1 MITELCNPSAIEYSD
16 QRRPLAVHMLQAGT
30 PYARRRV
37 TSLASASRKGAV
49 RRSCAE
55 ATGGPMASSAGLAL
69 CGQTLVVR
77 GGSRFLAISTAS
89 R

>member
-1 MITELCNPSAIEYSD
+1 M
-16 QRRPLAVHMLQAGT
+16 RMLQAGT

-49 RRSCAE
+49 RRTCAE
-55 ATGGPMASSAGLAL
+55 AAGGPMASSAGLAL
-69 CGQTLVVR
+69 FGQTLVVR

>member
-1 MITELCNPSAIEYSD
+1 M
-16 QRRPLAVHMLQAGT
+16 RMLQAGT

-49 RRSCAE
+49 RRTCAE